1 MRRDRNNDTSNHLRE
16 LLRLREDET
25 GNVRNVPSRTL
36 GSVLYTEKRNLSN
49 RTLLDIIR
57 EDSTKDNK
65 NTWKH
70 FKDKLRLKR
79 AGAAWTSSVRI
90 PASDVYVQPNNNSS
104 SSNSMNNR
112 MMIRRHSARIPASDP
127 DSTQNPATNQPP
139 MLQSTESSAAQNNG
153 HSAAAEE
160 PPEIVSEE
168 EEGMGETV
176 EGDGPDGEGGPV
188 RMSLMAL
195 LAETDREMGIEGLY
209 DDDDEEVEE
218 EEEESGGRNGGA
230 GEYNNCCVCMVRHKG
245 AALIPCG
252 HTFCR
257 LCSRELW
264 VQRGNCPLC
273 NGYILEILDIF

>member
-1 MRRDRNNDTSNHLRE
+1 
-16 LLRLREDET
+16 
-25 GNVRNVPSRTL
+25 
-36 GSVLYTEKRNLSN
+36 
-49 RTLLDIIR
+49 
-57 EDSTKDNK
+57 
-65 NTWKH
+65 
-70 FKDKLRLKR
+70 
-79 AGAAWTSSVRI
+79 
-90 PASDVYVQPNNNSS
+90 
-104 SSNSMNNR
+104 
-112 MMIRRHSARIPASDP
+112 
-127 DSTQNPATNQPP
+127 